1 MNKSEIQQFIDEDI
15 NPGLAMHG
23 GHITIDKYDEE
34 HRHLYLRMG
43 GGCQGCA
50 SSKVSMA
57 FAVERFLMEEFPDL
71 NEIEDVT
78 NHSLGENPYYRQ
90 DI

>member
-23 GHITIDKYDEE
+23 GHI
-34 HRHLYLRMG
+34 RMG

-78 NHSLGENPYYRQ
+78 NHSLGENPYYGQ